1 MQMEQAAVKRKKVI
15 VPFLIGLLL
24 ISSIVFIKHLMNR
37 MNSYIEKNGKM
48 SMGAVVEQ
56 MQQTY
61 ELQTNGYYSQL
72 HLVEGYLLQK
82 KELSLETEENR
93 NFFEAWE
100 RESESTLL
108 FLQENGKAITA
119 DGTKMR
125 IDIPSKLLLDLRNGH
140 NIAKLVAWNH
150 EEIQNGA
157 YLVAIPCQPYRI
169 DGKTYT
175 AIGTAYNHAK
185 LDSMLKLKGYHGN
198 AYLFLLDNE
207 GNITY
212 TNQSKDVFFRNYSLL
227 KHLRKNQAIT
237 EGEAETLQKRLAA
250 REQGV
255 ELLGGK
261 SPYYLGY
268 CPIESNHS
276 MLICIVAKGV
286 VDNTLTEY
294 QKAVSF
300 TTMFMVGFIILL
312 FAGLFYSVSRL
323 SIADQK
329 AKYEKR
335 NNELQIQAMKELEA
349 SNQNLKEAKN
359 IATEALQTAEN
370 ANKAKTDFLSNV
382 SHDIRTPMNAIVGIT
397 ALIRH
402 NAGDKVK
409 VLEYVDKIDISAQ
422 HLLGIINNVLDMSKI
437 EAGKTAFQ
445 YTDFSISD
453 LLQDLNAMFHSQV
466 EEKNQTL
473 TITKEKIRH
482 EWVNGDQVHLMQIFS
497 NLLSNAVKYTQD
509 GGAIHFVAEECETA
523 STVYA
528 RYRFFVRDNGMG
540 MSDAFKD
547 TIFDAFTRAE
557 NSVTNKIQG
566 TGLGMAITR
575 NLVEAMG
582 GTIYVESKPG
592 QGSCFEV
599 LIDLKIA

>member
-1 MQMEQAAVKRKKVI
+1 
-15 VPFLIGLLL
+15 
-24 ISSIVFIKHLMNR
+24 
-37 MNSYIEKNGKM
+37 
-48 SMGAVVEQ
+48 
-56 MQQTY
+56 
-61 ELQTNGYYSQL
+61 
-72 HLVEGYLLQK
+72 
-82 KELSLETEENR
+82 
-93 NFFEAWE
+93 
-100 RESESTLL
+100 
-108 FLQENGKAITA
+108 
-119 DGTKMR
+119 
-125 IDIPSKLLLDLRNGH
+125 
-140 NIAKLVAWNH
+140 
-150 EEIQNGA
+150 
-157 YLVAIPCQPYRI
+157 
-169 DGKTYT
+169 
-175 AIGTAYNHAK
+175 
-185 LDSMLKLKGYHGN
+185 
-198 AYLFLLDNE
+198 
-207 GNITY
+207 
-212 TNQSKDVFFRNYSLL
+212 
-227 KHLRKNQAIT
+227 
-237 EGEAETLQKRLAA
+237 
-250 REQGV
+250 
-255 ELLGGK
+255 
-261 SPYYLGY
+261 
-268 CPIESNHS
+268 
-276 MLICIVAKGV
+276 
-286 VDNTLTEY
+286 
-294 QKAVSF
+294 
-300 TTMFMVGFIILL
+300 
-312 FAGLFYSVSRL
+312 
-323 SIADQK
+323 
-329 AKYEKR
+329 
-335 NNELQIQAMKELEA
+335 MKELEA

-497 NLLSNAVKYTQD
+497 NLLSNAVKYTQE

-575 NLVEAMG
+575 NL
-582 GTIYVESKPG
+582 S
-592 QGSCFEV
+592 
-599 LIDLKIA
+599 LIHI